1 MEINRF
7 KTAEELKPGDR
18 VYTVRLGTDE
28 FGSWKITFD
37 YIDVTEI
44 KRRYND
50 IYITGHWNSDS
61 AIIST
66 IRMPSHTAGY
76 SEDCITEYRFSDFEL
91 YKSFISDKLQTRLS
105 ELLMR
110 VIEEANK
117 LSLKC

>member
-1 MEINRF
+1 MEINKF
-7 KTAEELKPGDR
+7 KTAEKLKPGDR
-18 VYTVRLGTDE
+18 IYTVRLGADE

-44 KRRYND
+44 KRKSDY
-50 IYITGHWNSDS
+50 IYITGHWNSDH
-61 AIIST
+61 AIT
-66 IRMPSHTAGY
+66 GTVRMPPYTAGY

-91 YKSFISDKLQTRLS
+91 YKSFILDKLQERLS
-105 ELLMR
+105 KLLMK